1 MKPFYIIESGEV
13 PHATAEVVESA
24 QSRYVAVEHA
34 RMSSLSP
41 LLEGFHSFPLDSAL
55 RYTPLDIINLLH
67 NIDNRLTDMQDT
79 QEELRHAQEELQD
92 TQRDIQNTLDEMKDA
107 QKSSA
112 AHLANLR
119 ILSQNSHL
127 ENPLP
132 LQKTQFH
139 VLEGTRFWPCS
150 RLGAHTQQ
158 CCFSS
163 QCVSR

>member
-13 PHATAEVVESA
+13 PQATAEVVESA

-41 LLEGFHSFPLDSAL
+41 FLEGFHSFPLDSAL

-67 NIDNRLTDMQDT
+67 NIDNRLTDM
-79 QEELRHAQEELQD
+79 RHAQEEIQD
-92 TQRDIQNTLDEMKDA
+92 TQGDIQKTLDEMKDA

-119 ILSQNSHL
+119 ILNQNSHL
-127 ENPLP
+127 KNPLP
-132 LQKTQFH
+132 LQKTVSYQIGTLFRPVSCPRRYQ
-139 VLEGTRFWPCS
+139 VLAVLSPWCS
-150 RLGAHTQQ
+150 YPTMLL
-158 CCFSS
+158 F
-163 QCVSR
+163 